1 MRLKSQMEKCIDV
14 KINDN
19 NETQTN
25 PIIYGQS
32 QEVGQGMYLLTL
44 PTLVIF

>member
-1 MRLKSQMEKCIDV
+1 M

-19 NETQTN
+19 NETKTY

-32 QEVGQGMYLLTL
+32 QEVGQGMYLLSL
-44 PTLVIF
+44 PTLVIVLSILTYIC